1 MELTLEQL
9 AKEVK
14 GEVSGD
20 PAITINN
27 VATIRN
33 AQAGQITFLCL
44 KSLRKYL
51 PETKAS
57 AVILKKD
64 DLKACKTN
72 SIVVDNPLLAYAKIA
87 TLIASKNET
96 SSVVHST
103 AVVDSLAVLDES
115 VSIGPYTVIEKGA
128 KIGKGCRIGSHCF
141 IGENVSLKDDVQLH
155 NNVSVLNSCEI
166 GERTIIHPGAVI
178 GADGFGNANDK
189 GQWVKIPQLGAVI
202 IGTDVEVGAN
212 TTIDCGAIE
221 NTIIGNGVRLD
232 NLIQI
237 AHNVEIGDHT
247 AIAAMTAVAGSTII
261 GQYCMIGGTVAISG
275 HLTIADRVTLTGRT
289 TVLQSIK
296 ESGVYSSC
304 APLVENSKWHK
315 NYMQMKKM
323 DDLAK
328 RVKQLE
334 KLTLPSNEKK

>member
-1 MELTLEQL
+1 VELTLEQL
-9 AKEVK
+9 AIEVR

-20 PAITINN
+20 PAAKVNN
-27 VATIRN
+27 VATIKN
-33 AQAGQITFLCL
+33 AVAGQITFLSL
-44 KSLRKYL
+44 KGLRKYL
-51 PETKAS
+51 SDTQAT
-57 AVILKKD
+57 AVILRKE
-64 DLKACKTN
+64 DLDACKTN
-72 SIVVDNPLLAYAKIA
+72 AIIVDNPLLAYARIA
-87 TLIASKNET
+87 TLIT
-96 SSVVHST
+96 SSNEISPTIHPT
-103 AVVDSLAVLDES
+103 ALIDTETLIHES
-115 VSIGPYTVIEKGA
+115 VSIGPYSVIEKGVE
-128 KIGKGCRIGSHCF
+128 IGKGCQIGSHCF
-141 IGENVSLKDDVQLH
+141 IGENVFLSSHVRLH
-155 NNVSVLNSCEI
+155 NNVSVLKACKI

-178 GADGFGNANDK
+178 GADGFGNANDQ
-189 GQWVKIPQLGAVI
+189 GHWVKIPQLGAVI
-202 IGTDVEVGAN
+202 IGSNVEIGAN

-247 AIAAMTAVAGSTII
+247 AIAAMTAIAGSTII

-275 HLTIADRVTLTGRT
+275 HITIADRVTLTGRT

-296 ESGVYSSC
+296 EAGVYSSC

-323 DDLAK
+323 DELAR

-334 KLTLPSNEKK
+334 KLNPSSSDK

>member
-1 MELTLEQL
+1 MELTLEEL
-9 AKEVK
+9 AKQVG
-14 GEVSGD
+14 GEVNGD
-20 PAITINN
+20 PSALINN
-27 VATIRN
+27 VATLKN
-33 AQAGQITFLCL
+33 AIPGQITFYCL

-51 PETKAS
+51 PDTKAT
-57 AVILKKD
+57 AVILKQD
-64 DLKACKTN
+64 DVNECPVNA
-72 SIVVDNPLLAYAKIA
+72 IIVDNPLLAYARVAGLLFPDTAEKA
-87 TLIASKNET
+87 
-96 SSVVHST
+96 VVHPT
-103 AVVDSLAVLDES
+103 AVIDAEATVDTT
-115 VSIGPYTVIEKGA
+115 VSIGACTVIEKGA
-128 KIGKGCRIGSHCF
+128 VIEKGCQIGSHCF
-141 IGENVSLKDDVQLH
+141 IGENVSLKEDVKLH
-155 NNVSVLNSCEI
+155 NNVSILKNCKV
-166 GERTIIHPGAVI
+166 GDRTIIHPGAVI
-178 GADGFGNANDK
+178 GADGFGNANDQGK
-189 GQWVKIPQLGAVI
+189 WVKIPQLGAVI
-202 IGTDVEVGAN
+202 IGTDVEIGAN

-221 NTIIGNGVRLD
+221 NTVIGNGVRLD

-275 HLTIADRVTLTGRT
+275 HLTIADHVTLTGRT

-315 NYMQMKKM
+315 NYMQMKKI

-334 KLTLPSNEKK
+334 KLNSSSNKK

>member
-9 AKEVK
+9 AIEVK
-14 GEVSGD
+14 GEISGD
-20 PAITINN
+20 PAAIITS
-27 VATIRN
+27 VATIKN
-33 AQAGQITFLCL
+33 AEAGDITFLCL
-44 KSLRKYL
+44 KALRKYL
-51 PETKAS
+51 PDTNATC
-57 AVILKKD
+57 VILKKE
-64 DLKACKTN
+64 DLNACKTN
-72 SIVVDNPLLAYAKIA
+72 AIVVDNPLLAYAKVA
-87 TLIASKNET
+87 TLI
-96 SSVVHST
+96 SSTEDIVPTVHPT
-103 AVVDSLAVLDES
+103 VLIDPDVSIDDS
-115 VSIGPYTVIEKGA
+115 VSIGPYTVIERGA
-128 KIGKGCRIGSHCF
+128 EIGKGCRIGSHCF
-141 IGENVSLKDDVQLH
+141 IGEKVSLKNNVQLH
-155 NNVSVLNSCEI
+155 NNVSVLKACKI

-178 GADGFGNANDK
+178 GADGFGNANDN

-202 IGTDVEVGAN
+202 IGSDVEIGAN

-275 HLTIADRVTLTGRT
+275 HLTITDRVTLTGRT

-296 ESGVYSSC
+296 EPGVYSSC

-334 KLTLPSNEKK
+334 KLNLSSSDK

>member
-1 MELTLEQL
+1 MEWTLEQL
-9 AKEVK
+9 ASKVD
-14 GEVSGD
+14 GEIYGD
-20 PAITINN
+20 ASVRIDN
-27 VATIRN
+27 VATIKN
-33 AQAGQITFLCL
+33 ATSGQITFLCI
-44 KSLRKYL
+44 KALRKYL
-51 PETKAS
+51 PETKAT

-64 DLKACKTN
+64 DLSSCSTN
-72 SIVVDNPLLAYAKIA
+72 AIIVANPLLAYAKIA
-87 TLIASKNET
+87 SLLATT
-96 SSVVHST
+96 SPELPPTVHST
-103 AVVDSLAVLDES
+103 AVIDTDASIHAS
-115 VSIGPYTVIEKGA
+115 ASIGAYTVIGKGA
-128 KIGKGCRIGSHCF
+128 VISKDCHIASHCY
-141 IGENVSLKDDVQLH
+141 IGENVNLDATVQLH
-155 NNVSVLNSCEI
+155 NNVSVLKNCSI

-178 GADGFGNANDK
+178 GADGFGNANDQGK
-189 GQWVKIPQLGAVI
+189 WVKIPQLGAVVV
-202 IGTDVEVGAN
+202 GADVEIGAN

-275 HLTIADRVTLTGRT
+275 HLKIADRVTLTGRT

-296 ESGVYSSC
+296 EAGVYSSC

-323 DDLAK
+323 DDLVK

-334 KLTLPSNEKK
+334 KLASPSKE

>member
-1 MELTLEQL
+1 MELTLEKL
-9 AKEVK
+9 AIEVK
-14 GEVSGD
+14 GEISGD
-20 PAITINN
+20 PAAKINN
-27 VATIRN
+27 VATIKN
-33 AQAGQITFLCL
+33 AAAGQITFLCL
-44 KSLRKYL
+44 KALRKYL
-51 PETKAS
+51 PDTKAT

-64 DLKACKTN
+64 DLAACKTN
-72 SIVVDNPLLAYAKIA
+72 AIVVDNPLLAYAKIA
-87 TLIASKNET
+87 TLIAATKNT
-96 SSVVHST
+96 TPMVHPT
-103 AVVDSLAVLDES
+103 ALIDSDIVLDDS
-115 VSIGPYTVIEKGA
+115 VSIGAYTVVEKGA
-128 KIGKGCRIGSHCF
+128 AIGKGCQIGSHCF
-141 IGENVSLKDDVQLH
+141 IGENVSLKNNVQLH
-155 NNVSVLNSCEI
+155 NNVSVLKDCEI

-178 GADGFGNANDK
+178 GADGFGNANDQ
-189 GQWVKIPQLGAVI
+189 GHWVKIPQLGAVT
-202 IGTDVEVGAN
+202 IGSDVEIGAN

-323 DDLAK
+323 DDLVK
-328 RVKQLE
+328 RVKALE
-334 KLTLPSNEKK
+334 KLNPSSSEK

>member
-9 AKEVK
+9 AIEVD
-14 GEVSGD
+14 GEIHGD
-20 PAITINN
+20 SSAIINN
-27 VATIRN
+27 VATLKN
-33 AQAGQITFLCL
+33 AYQGQITFLCL
-44 KSLRKYL
+44 NSLRKFL

-57 AVILKKD
+57 AVILKKE
-64 DLKACKTN
+64 DLDSCSTN
-72 SIVVDNPLLAYAKIA
+72 AIVVSNPLLAYAKIA
-87 TLIASKNET
+87 KLFAAKKHIPTI
-96 SSVVHST
+96 HST
-103 AVVDSLAVLDES
+103 AIIHSEAVVHDSA
-115 VSIGPYTVIEKGA
+115 SIGAYTVIEKGVT
-128 KIGKGCRIGSHCF
+128 IGKGCHIGAHCF
-141 IGENVSLKDDVQLH
+141 IGEDVILKDDVELH
-155 NNVSVLNSCEI
+155 NNITILKSCEI
-166 GERTIIHPGAVI
+166 GDRTIIHPGAVI
-178 GADGFGNANDK
+178 GADGFGNANDQGK
-189 GQWVKIPQLGAVI
+189 WVKIPQLGAVI
-202 IGTDVEVGAN
+202 IGSDVEIGAN

-334 KLTLPSNEKK
+334 KLNHSSNEK

>member
-9 AKEVK
+9 AIEVK

-20 PAITINN
+20 PAAKVGN
-27 VATIRN
+27 VATIKN
-33 AQAGQITFLCL
+33 AKAGQITFLCL
-44 KSLRKYL
+44 KSLRKFL
-51 PETKAS
+51 PDTQAT
-57 AVILKKD
+57 AVILKKE
-64 DLKACKTN
+64 DLQSCNTN

-87 TLIASKNET
+87 TLIASTHKVKPT
-96 SSVVHST
+96 VHPT
-103 AVVDSLAVLDES
+103 AVIHPETKIHES
-115 VSIGPYTVIEKGA
+115 VSVGPYVVIEKGSE
-128 KIGKGCRIGSHCF
+128 IGKGCQIGSHCF
-141 IGENVSLKDDVQLH
+141 IGENVTVKNDVQLH
-155 NNVSVLNSCEI
+155 NNVSVLKDCEI

-178 GADGFGNANDK
+178 GADGFGNANDH
-189 GQWVKIPQLGAVI
+189 GQWIKIPQLGAVT
-202 IGTDVEVGAN
+202 IGSDVEIGAN

-237 AHNVEIGDHT
+237 AHNVEIGDYT

-275 HLTIADRVTLTGRT
+275 HLSIADRVTLTGRT

-296 ESGVYSSC
+296 EAGVYSSC

-334 KLTLPSNEKK
+334 KLTPLSNEK